1 MTINRARH
9 FRSFPATRVCACL
22 LIVAA
27 CALGFGSAA
36 SAGGW
41 AISTLDEIPVPI
53 ASEPID
59 VGFTIRQHG
68 VTPVDLT
75 EDVGI
80 TITSASGT
88 AQYFPAAGDG
98 TVGHYVARVEFP
110 SAGQYQWSIRQ
121 GWFAEQD
128 LGQIDVGAPTKIV
141 STGGSP
147 WPLRYIAL
155 GGAMLFGLVALTDVV
170 MARRRRLSL
179 S

>member
-1 MTINRARH
+1 MNINQNRHSPSYWIARV
-9 FRSFPATRVCACL
+9 SACL
-22 LIVAA
+22 IAVAIG
-27 CALGFGSAA
+27 ALGIGSSV

-41 AISTLDEIPVPI
+41 AVSTLDEVPVPI
-53 ASEPID
+53 AGEPID

-68 VTPVDLT
+68 ITPVDMT

-80 TITSASGT
+80 TITLVGGT

-110 SAGQYQWSIRQ
+110 SVGQYQWSIRQ

-128 LGQIDVGAPTKIV
+128 LGQIAVGEAAKV
-141 STGGSP
+141 VGSDSSSGS
-147 WPLRYIAL
+147 LRYIAL
-155 GGAMLFGLVALTDVV
+155 GGATLFGLVAVGDVV

-179 S
+179 A

>member
-1 MTINRARH
+1 MTTNRVRH
-9 FRSFPATRVCACL
+9 HRRLPATRVLACL
-22 LIVAA
+22 LTVAV
-27 CALGFGSAA
+27 CVLGFGSGA

-53 ASEPID
+53 AGEPID
-59 VGFTIRQHG
+59 IGFTIRQHG

-75 EDVGI
+75 ENVGI
-80 TITSASGT
+80 TITLASGN

-110 SAGQYQWSIRQ
+110 SEGRYQWSIRQ

-128 LGQIDVGAPTKIV
+128 LGQIDVGPPTKIV
-141 STGGSP
+141 DTGSSSGS
-147 WPLRYIAL
+147 LRYIAL
-155 GGAMLFGLVALTDVV
+155 GGAMLFGFVALTDVV
-170 MARRRRLSL
+170 VARRRRLSL

>member
-1 MTINRARH
+1 MTINRASY
-9 FRSFPATRVCACL
+9 FQSFSATRVCFGL
-22 LIVAA
+22 LTVAV

-41 AISTLDEIPVPI
+41 AISTLDALPVPI
-53 ASEPID
+53 AGEPID

-75 EDVGI
+75 ENVGI
-80 TITSASGT
+80 TITLAGGT
-88 AQYFPAAGDG
+88 AHYFPAAGDG
-98 TVGHYVARVEFP
+98 TIGHYVARVEFP
-110 SAGQYQWSIRQ
+110 SEGRYQWSIRQ

-128 LGQIDVGAPTKIV
+128 LGQIDVGAPTIIV
-141 STGGSP
+141 NKGSSSGS
-147 WPLRYIAL
+147 LRYIAL

-179 S
+179 L